1 MPIEIIFTT
10 AESEPFYLEEL
21 DHLWV
26 EMGEAVSSSFVDY
39 LEWLKKSHPNNID
52 ELYSHLDTLVHDG
65 SPADWM
71 RDEYF
76 WEWAMKLSDAQEDN
90 LMRFSLQKNRQRN
103 HELRDEFEEYDDM
116 RRRQTQTLSK
126 RNLEIARLKTQRA
139 ILSILA
145 AVGIGA
151 YGVEKIMDV
160 WWAKP
165 TNENIEP
172 LRQQNEA
179 FSPKSSEIHSPIP
192 SLVPPVRHGDPE
204 IIKRVRASF
213 NALIEPEM
221 REL

>member
-1 MPIEIIFTT
+1 MPIEFTT
-10 AESEPFYLEEL
+10 VESEPFYLEEL
-21 DHLWV
+21 DSLWV
-26 EMGEAVSSSFVDY
+26 EIEHRVSSGFVNY
-39 LEWLKKSHPNNID
+39 LEWLKKSHPGKID
-52 ELYSHLDTLVHDG
+52 ELYSHLDTLVHDA
-65 SPADWM
+65 SPVDWM

-76 WEWAMKLSDAQEDN
+76 WEWGMKFSDEQGED
-90 LMRFSLQKNRQRN
+90 LIHFSLQKNRQRN
-103 HELRDEFEEYDDM
+103 HELRDEFEEYDDTLQ
-116 RRRQTQTLSK
+116 RQSQSLYK
-126 RNLEIARLKTQRA
+126 KNLEIARLKTQRA

-160 WWAKP
+160 RWAKP

-172 LRQQNEA
+172 LRQHKEA
-179 FSPKSSEIHSPIP
+179 FSPKSSVIHSPIP
-192 SLVPPVRHGDPE
+192 SSAARVRHGDPD